1 MKLLIQLGHTLII
14 KYVSVNTFAN
24 TSNINRFL
32 EEVMVLNSPPGSL
45 QLRPYVMVVLLFQLS
60 GRRRGTIW
68 LRRSLPLHLQVKRT
82 FKQNIVVCVSIPLVS
97 WCFTSMRGQSN
108 CDYGSTQNTQKSFLE
123 TVCRSRHIQ
132 YVRYGWSLNQVYL
145 LCTHLWHREA
155 LTWDGTFLGGSIRI
169 VGSHSPGGR
178 TVTWSRNSSIPER
191 RSVRSLALY
200 ATSWKIYIMNFIK
213 CLCNMMF
220 NCSQQAQK
228 FTLCSRRGQCTRWN
242 ITSPAC
248 MLNPN

>member
-97 WCFTSMRGQSN
+97 WCFTSMRGHSN

-145 LCTHLWHREA
+145 LCTHLWHKRSTN
-155 LTWDGTFLGGSIRI
+155 LRWDVLGGLNPDCG
-169 VGSHSPGGR
+169 VP
-178 TVTWSRNSSIPER
+178 
-191 RSVRSLALY
+191 
-200 ATSWKIYIMNFIK
+200 F
-213 CLCNMMF
+213 
-220 NCSQQAQK
+220 
-228 FTLCSRRGQCTRWN
+228 SRRQDSHL
-242 ITSPAC
+242 IEE
-248 MLNPN
+248 LINPREEICSVLGLVCHIMEDLYNEFY